1 MAEKKPISM
10 MRGAVNI
17 LTNMLQQGEWY
28 GSAKYAFL
36 AGEVLTKVL
45 PEPEEVKKDMSAE
58 ALSAYLKEMLA
69 LEFDARQL
77 KACKACIQHFI
88 EKKQLSPNRYLLDL
102 MEKLEMTPDGSE
114 D

>member
-1 MAEKKPISM
+1 MAEKKKVSLT
-10 MRGAVNI
+10 RGAANI

-36 AGEVLTKVL
+36 AGEVLARVL
-45 PEPEEVKKDMSAE
+45 PEPEETKQMSAE
-58 ALSAYLKEMLA
+58 ALKAYLQEMLA
-69 LEFDARQL
+69 LDFDARQL

-102 MEKLEMTPDGSE
+102 MEKLEMTPGAE
-114 D
+114 EE